1 MIDVII
7 FDMDGLMVDTEPLSR
22 QAWEMA
28 IRPFGHSLDDAT
40 YQRMVGLR
48 SDQSLQIM
56 LQTFDLPLTADQL
69 YEQKNAHYR
78 QLRANGVPVMPGLWA
93 LLEVIEARHLPW
105 GVATSSS
112 RAQAEEVL
120 SQLGLQERCHALA
133 AGNEVPRGKPAP
145 DIYLLAAR
153 RLNVAPDRCL
163 ALEDSL
169 PGSQAAVAAGM
180 LTVVVPNGRSP
191 GDFPHVHHVLASLY
205 EVITLLANDRG
216 RKTCDEKPAA
226 A

>member
-1 MIDVII
+1 MIDAVI

-22 QAWEMA
+22 QAWDMA
-28 IRPFGHSLDDAT
+28 IRPFGHSLDDVT
-40 YQRMVGLR
+40 YRRMVGLR

-56 LQTFDLPLTADQL
+56 LQAFDLPLTATEL
-69 YEQKNAHYR
+69 YELKNAHYS

-120 SQLGLQERCHALA
+120 AQLGLQERCHALA

-145 DIYLLAAR
+145 DIYLLVAQ
-153 RLNVAPDRCL
+153 RLSVAPDRCL

-191 GDFPHVHHVLASLY
+191 ADFPHAHHVLPNLH
-205 EVITLLANDRG
+205 EVIPLLANDRG
-216 RKTCDEKPAA
+216 RKTEDGIDN
-226 A
+226 

>member
-1 MIDVII
+1 MIDAII

-28 IRPFGHSLDDAT
+28 IRPFGYSLDDAT
-40 YQRMVGLR
+40 YRRMVGLR

-56 LQTFDLPLTADQL
+56 LQTFDLPLTAEEL
-69 YEQKNAHYR
+69 YAQKNEHYR
-78 QLRANGVPVMPGLWA
+78 QLRAKGVPVMPGLCS
-93 LLEVIEARHLPW
+93 LLAAIESRHLPW

-120 SQLGLQERCHALA
+120 AQLGLQDKCHALA
-133 AGNEVPRGKPAP
+133 AGNEVPHGKPAP
-145 DIYLLAAR
+145 DIYLLAAQ
-153 RLNVAPDRCL
+153 RLNVAPDGCL

-180 LTVVVPNGRSP
+180 KTVVVPNGRSP
-191 GDFPHVHHVLASLY
+191 TDFPHAHHVLPSLH
-205 EVITLLANDRG
+205 EVIPLLENNRG
-216 RKTCDEKPAA
+216 QKTATKIDN
-226 A
+226 

>member
-1 MIDVII
+1 MIDAVI

-22 QAWEMA
+22 QAWELA

-48 SDQSLQIM
+48 SDQSLQIV
-56 LQTFDLPLTADQL
+56 LQTFDLPLTAEEL
-69 YEQKNAHYR
+69 YEQKNDHYR

-112 RAQAEEVL
+112 RAQAKEVL
-120 SQLGLQERCHALA
+120 AQLGLQDRCHALA
-133 AGNEVPRGKPAP
+133 AGNEVPHGKPAP

-153 RLNVAPDRCL
+153 RLDVAPDRCL

-191 GDFPHVHHVLASLY
+191 ADFPHVHHVLPNLH
-205 EVITLLANDRG
+205 EVIPLLANDRG
-216 RKTCDEKPAA
+216 GKTKDGIDN
-226 A
+226 

>member
-1 MIDVII
+1 MIDAII
-7 FDMDGLMVDTEPLSR
+7 LDMDGLMVDTEPLSH
-22 QAWEMA
+22 QAWNMA
-28 IRPFGHSLDDAT
+28 VRPYGHTLDEAT

-48 SDQSLQIM
+48 SDQSIQVV
-56 LQTFDLPLTADQL
+56 LQTFDLPLTADEL
-69 YEQKNAHYR
+69 YAQKNEHYR
-78 QLRANGVPVMPGLWA
+78 QLRVNGVPVMPGLWA

-120 SQLGLQERCHALA
+120 AQLGLQEKCHALA
-133 AGNEVPRGKPAP
+133 AGNEVAHGKPAP
-145 DIYLLAAR
+145 DIYLLAAQ

-191 GDFPHVHHVLASLY
+191 ADFPHAHYILPSLH
-205 EVITLLANDRG
+205 EVIPLLI
-216 RKTCDEKPAA
+216 DE
-226 A
+226 

>member
-1 MIDVII
+1 MIDAVI

-28 IRPFGHSLDDAT
+28 IKPFGHTLDDAT
-40 YQRMVGLR
+40 YRRMVGLR

-56 LQTFDLPLTADQL
+56 LQAFDLPLTAAEL
-69 YEQKNAHYR
+69 YEQKNAHYS
-78 QLRANGVPVMPGLWA
+78 QLRANGIPVMPGLWA

-120 SQLGLQERCHALA
+120 AQLGLQGRCRALA

-180 LTVVVPNGRSP
+180 ITVVVPNGRSP
-191 GDFPHVHHVLASLY
+191 ADFPHAHHVLPSLH
-205 EVITLLANDRG
+205 EAIPLLVNDR
-216 RKTCDEKPAA
+216 
-226 A
+226 